1 MKKKCNPSNL
11 CKKCD
16 SQTISTSNHT
26 KKIWRNSDMDD
37 SPVENKKYGINWVD
51 ENQTRKIADEIWK
64 DFLTDGGFVHHQM
77 II

>member
-1 MKKKCNPSNL
+1 
-11 CKKCD
+11 
-16 SQTISTSNHT
+16 
-26 KKIWRNSDMDD
+26 MDD